1 MQARACDTVVTR
13 RASGKRRSAQGSGR
27 SVEHQIENLVLY
39 RLDDEAPLGPS
50 SPRLGGAYLPSCPRT
65 APAGNTSL

>member
-39 RLDDEAPLGPS
+39 RLDDEAPLN
-50 SPRLGGAYLPSCPRT
+50 LVLP
-65 APAGNTSL
+65 G